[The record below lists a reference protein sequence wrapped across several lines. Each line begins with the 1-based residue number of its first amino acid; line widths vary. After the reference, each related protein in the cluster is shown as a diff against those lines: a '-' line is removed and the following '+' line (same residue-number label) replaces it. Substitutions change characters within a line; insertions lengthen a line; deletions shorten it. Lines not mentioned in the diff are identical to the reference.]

1 MGSILKS
8 DLKKKC
14 SKWPFAVILLLSF
27 FSFSGIIIQPRPGP
41 YSQQTTLVT
50 NPQISFVKSISYKRA
65 LRLTYSCYSASSF
78 FTISTFDISRLHSRQ
93 IRTSIYNLSMSY
105 KCRPRIVFFLPVK
118 MLPQNAGD
126 YPASL
131 LG

>member
-14 SKWPFAVILLLSF
+14 FKWPFAVILLLSF
-27 FSFSGIIIQPRPGP
+27 FSFSGIVIQPRPGP
-41 YSQQTTLVT
+41 NSQQITLVT
-50 NPQISFVKSISYKRA
+50 NPQISFLKSINYKRA
-65 LRLTYSCYSASSF
+65 LRQTRRHYSASSF
-78 FTISTFDISRLHSRQ
+78 FTISTFHISRLHSRQ
-93 IRTSIYNLSMSY
+93 IRTSIYNLSVSY
-105 KCRPRIVFFLPVK
+105 KCRPGIAFFLPLKTV
-118 MLPQNAGD
+118 PQNACD